1 MSESSSATAISSSGM
16 TPNELHDSLT
26 SEPIVATSTSAP
38 TADSQFYQEI
48 AIALIDDPPRP
59 MRETMDEEDLAKLA
73 QSILEVGVIEP
84 LVVERN
90 GDRFTLIC
98 GHRRLIASGIAKLVC
113 VPCIVRDRGVIDP
126 LAVTV
131 AENYYREDVNPA
143 EEAAFLAELLEARCG
158 GDIETLAAIIHHSV
172 AYCDDRLALI
182 RGDQTVLAELR
193 ARHIN
198 LAVARELNRVKD
210 DGRRLVYLDA
220 AIRGGATAAVVRRWR
235 ADGEIL
241 GDTQMP
247 GPAAAGTDGQAQMIA
262 PSSALQCFFCGD
274 ADEQSLIEVLYLHRP
289 CKKFLQRILDAGKQP
304 ASEGKE

>member
-1 MSESSSATAISSSGM
+1 M
-16 TPNELHDSLT
+16 TPNGLSDSHT
-26 SEPIVATSTSAP
+26 SAPIGATSTSAA
-38 TADSQFYQEI
+38 TAVRQFYADI
-48 AIALIDDPPRP
+48 AIELIDAPPRP
-59 MRETMDEEDLAKLA
+59 MRDTMDEEDLAKLA
-73 QSILEVGVIEP
+73 QSILEIGVVEP

-90 GDRFTLIC
+90 GDRFTLIA
-98 GHRRLIASGIAKLVC
+98 GHRRLIAAGIARLVTL
-113 VPCIVRDRGVIDP
+113 PCIVRERGEIDP

-143 EEAAFLAELLEARCG
+143 EEAAFLAELLETRCG
-158 GDIETLAAIIHHSV
+158 GDMETLAAIIHHTV
-172 AYCDDRLALI
+172 GYIDDRLALLK
-182 RGDQTVLAELR
+182 GDATVLDELR
-193 ARHIN
+193 NRRIN

-247 GPAAAGTDGQAQMIA
+247 DAAAAGTDGQPQMIA

-274 ADEQSLIEVLYLHRP
+274 ADEQSLIEVFYLHRP
-289 CKKFLQRILDAGKQP
+289 CKKFLQRILDAGKSP
-304 ASEGKE
+304 AAEGKE